1 MDIKQNL
8 EYRYNIYEDL
18 TKYNVNSY
26 NVYDYSKEGILK
38 KCLPKILFEG
48 NSILV
53 TFLQLIDIRI
63 IMIFKYIDRLKK
75 FKYISWY

>member
-8 EYRYNIYEDL
+8 EYRYTIYEDL
-18 TKYNVNSY
+18 NKYNINS
-26 NVYDYSKEGILK
+26 NKSYDYTKEGILK
-38 KCLPKILFEG
+38 KCLPKILFNG

-63 IMIFKYIDRLKK
+63 IMIFKYINRLKK